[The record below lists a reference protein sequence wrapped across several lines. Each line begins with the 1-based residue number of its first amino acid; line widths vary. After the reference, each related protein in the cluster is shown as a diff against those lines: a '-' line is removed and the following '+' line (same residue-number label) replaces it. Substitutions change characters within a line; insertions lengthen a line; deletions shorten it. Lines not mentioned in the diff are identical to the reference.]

1 MLATTT
7 AQKSVASIAGVTRR
21 FGRLLALND
30 VTFEIPQGC
39 VFGLVG
45 ENGAGKT
52 SLIKMMLGLLRPNS
66 GAVKVFGTDPV
77 RDPEGVL
84 GRIGYLSEDRDLPD
98 WMRIWELIRYT
109 RAFHPNWDDAFAQE
123 LLGTF
128 GLDLNA
134 KIGKLSRGQ
143 RAQAGLLVALAH
155 RPPLLLLDEPSSG
168 LDAAVRRDILGAI
181 IRTVAE
187 EGRTVLFSSHLL
199 DEVERVADHIAM
211 IHQGKLVLNGP
222 LDQVRGR
229 HHRMVLRW
237 SAGATPHD
245 VPGQLSREAEGGEW
259 IVIAEGERASV
270 LDTAKATGAEIV
282 EVIQP
287 SLEDIFVARVGKGR
301 GILDR
306 EA

>member
-1 MLATTT
+1 MSTT
-7 AQKSVASIAGVTRR
+7 AVATSSVARIYDVSRR
-21 FGRLLALND
+21 FGRLLALNGVSFD
-30 VTFEIPQGC
+30 IPRGC

-52 SLIKMMLGLLRPNS
+52 SLIKMLLGLLRPNE
-66 GAVKVFGTDPV
+66 GRVEVFGVDPV

-84 GRIGYLSEDRDLPD
+84 ERIGYLSEDRDLPD
-98 WMRIWELIRYT
+98 WMKIWELVRYT
-109 RAFHPNWDDAFAQE
+109 KAFHPNWDDVFAQE
-123 LLGTF
+123 LVNTF

-143 RAQAGLLVALAH
+143 RAQAGLLAALAH

-199 DEVERVADHIAM
+199 DEVERVADYIAM

-222 LDQVRGR
+222 LDEVRAQ
-229 HHRMVLRW
+229 HHRLVLRW
-237 SAGATPHD
+237 PVGTAAPS
-245 VPGQLSREAEGGEW
+245 LSGELTREAEGSEW
-259 IVIAEGERASV
+259 V
-270 LDTAKATGAEIV
+270 LVLHGGRDEVLGAAQAAGAEV
-282 EVIQP
+282 VDVARP

-301 GILDR
+301 GILER
-306 EA
+306 EV